1 MANPCYLVVHP
12 KGMLIWDCGFED
24 SLADL
29 PAGYNSGRSIWSL
42 PKKLAQQ
49 LSEMGVDPKDID
61 YFTLSHSHHDHSWH
75 ANLFKTTTWIVDEAE
90 RDFMFRKEDRPHKE
104 FKNYKSLEQATLHPF
119 PTAPDLFG

>member
-61 YFTLSHSHHDHSWH
+61 YFTLSHSHLDHSGN
-75 ANLFKTTTWIVDEAE
+75 ANLFKSSTWIVDDARSAE
-90 RDFMFRKEDRPHKE
+90 RSVGTECVSTCRSRGSTYNEKK
-104 FKNYKSLEQATLHPF
+104 KIITIYQTNNT
-119 PTAPDLFG
+119 

>member
-49 LSEMGVDPKDID
+49 LSEMGVAPKDID
-61 YFTLSHSHHDHSWH
+61 YFTLSHSHLDHSGN
-75 ANLFKTTTWIVDEAE
+75 ANLFKSSTWIVAEAE
-90 RDFMFRKEDRPHKE
+90 RDFMFREAARQRKEQCRKGACRE
-104 FKNYKSLEQATLHPF
+104 EEGQA
-119 PTAPDLFG
+119 